1 MGVHVDRLDPLSAN
15 HHREFLPRRLLAVRA
30 FEETATAE
38 DDAGSGGRTTFE
50 KITACGHAVSF
61 LGFFCFWAGPRNGN
75 LAKKMRHAD
84 GRTCMS
90 RVRQLTARGSAAA
103 GVFLLLC
110 GRLRWKWP
118 RGLDR
123 LIVLRSNSSPKIVRR
138 TPMVRSIVLASVIA
152 TLAIGSAFAQESCES
167 KAVGKDGKA
176 LAGAAKTSFMKK
188 CMADQCAT
196 KAVSSDGKPL
206 AGAAKTS
213 FMTKCEKG

>member
-1 MGVHVDRLDPLSAN
+1 LFSGQKFRGRPDEDASVDMPHAGGKTCRVTRSSTDDENGPPLAL
-15 HHREFLPRRLLAVRA
+15 F
-30 FEETATAE
+30 
-38 DDAGSGGRTTFE
+38 
-50 KITACGHAVSF
+50 
-61 LGFFCFWAGPRNGN
+61 
-75 LAKKMRHAD
+75 
-84 GRTCMS
+84 
-90 RVRQLTARGSAAA
+90 AA
-103 GVFLLLC
+103 
-110 GRLRWKWP
+110 LRCWKWP
-118 RGLDR
+118 KGLDR
-123 LIVLRSNSSPKIVRR
+123 PIVLRSTSPPKIVRR